1 MRPEPKTTPRLRLSL
16 KTLFIVSLVVAAYFA
31 GRSPF
36 ERAAI
41 SNAIRVRTSENRNAQ
56 TAQYANV
63 WRKIAL
69 EYRDDIEL
77 SAEHWQWEKRKRELR
92 KNGNNSGFGGS
103 FVHYPNEHLIV
114 PRGKR
119 WHLSLSR
126 ELRVAK
132 EQLES
137 LDAKILCIW
146 ESAPRIETW
155 NFEENESVPLSPDDH
170 IENWLLVSPEREFFE
185 ILPDAFFGND
195 PDVALIAIPRESE
208 NMLAIEEHHHR
219 NKANI
224 SIAKIASTTFRFEKL
239 DKSYRAVVEKQVVRP
254 NE

>member
-1 MRPEPKTTPRLRLSL
+1 MESQY
-16 KTLFIVSLVVAAYFA
+16 A
-31 GRSPF
+31 
-36 ERAAI
+36 E
-41 SNAIRVRTSENRNAQ
+41 

-77 SAEHWQWEKRKRELR
+77 SAEHWQLEKRKRELR
-92 KNGNNSGFGGS
+92 RNGNYSGFGWS
-103 FVHYPNEHLIV
+103 LSHTPNEHQIV

-126 ELRVAK
+126 EPRVAK

-155 NFEENESVPLSPDDH
+155 NLEENESVPLSPDDH
-170 IENWLLVSPEREFFE
+170 IENWLLVSPAIELFE
-185 ILPDAFFGND
+185 ILPDAVFRKD

-208 NMLAIEEHHHR
+208 HTLAIEENRHR
-219 NKANI
+219 NSTNT
-224 SIAKIASTTFRFEKL
+224 SIKDIASTTFRFKKL
-239 DKSYRAVVEKQVVRP
+239 D
-254 NE
+254 